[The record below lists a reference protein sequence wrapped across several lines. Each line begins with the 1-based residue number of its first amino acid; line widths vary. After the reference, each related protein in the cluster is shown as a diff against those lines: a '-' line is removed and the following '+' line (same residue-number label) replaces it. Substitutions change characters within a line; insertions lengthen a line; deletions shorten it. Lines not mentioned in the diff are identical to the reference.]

1 MKNKSCTSD
10 ICCSGAKIIRMPR
23 GRQRQA
29 HKMDRV
35 LPEVGDVILY
45 NEKLSEGMRI
55 RGHLNLEKRGCI
67 HITTVTDSLVYGEA
81 ERIVSGRSIKK
92 MVSLNVND
100 IRMGKTEYVKLSSE
114 LIPENLYDNKQL
126 ELLSDDDL
134 VRKISKLPHEL
145 KKKVI
150 V

>member
-10 ICCSGAKIIRMPR
+10 ICCSGAKIIRIPR

-29 HKMDRV
+29 PKMDRV

-114 LIPENLYDNKQL
+114 LIPENLYDNKQH

>member
-1 MKNKSCTSD
+1 
-10 ICCSGAKIIRMPR
+10 
-23 GRQRQA
+23 
-29 HKMDRV
+29 
-35 LPEVGDVILY
+35 
-45 NEKLSEGMRI
+45 
-55 RGHLNLEKRGCI
+55 
-67 HITTVTDSLVYGEA
+67 
-81 ERIVSGRSIKK
+81 

>member
-1 MKNKSCTSD
+1 
-10 ICCSGAKIIRMPR
+10 
-23 GRQRQA
+23 
-29 HKMDRV
+29 
-35 LPEVGDVILY
+35 
-45 NEKLSEGMRI
+45 
-55 RGHLNLEKRGCI
+55 
-67 HITTVTDSLVYGEA
+67 
-81 ERIVSGRSIKK
+81 
-92 MVSLNVND
+92 
-100 IRMGKTEYVKLSSE
+100 MGKTEYVKLSSE

>member
-10 ICCSGAKIIRMPR
+10 ICCSGAKIIRIPR

-29 HKMDRV
+29 PKMDRV

-81 ERIVSGRSIKK
+81 ERIVSGSSIKK

-134 VRKISKLPHEL
+134 VRKISKLQHEL